1 MDKELTLIHM
11 VQDFSE
17 CAEEYEGAASNERLW
32 AKGAEDPETA
42 AMHEENAEHCMMM
55 AKLYRNMAKYPETV
69 LKLLMED

>member
-32 AKGAEDPETA
+32 AKGADTFETA

-69 LKLLMED
+69 LKLFMED

>member
-1 MDKELTLIHM
+1 MDKELALIHM